1 MTDALIYLAP
11 GFLIQILMAA
21 LLLWLFA
28 NEKDEVSLGRIL
40 LISLGFTGLN
50 VLIEGSIQD
59 YLLYATLVVQWC
71 LFTLIANRF
80 ISIRLPR
87 ASLTIFC
94 YFMILLGFQMLE
106 TRLSP
111 DDLSEDEKLLLQ
123 GFEKADEDK
132 DQESEQENWVSN
144 LELNMIGARAM
155 QARYQILDILYPP
168 PEPTELPS
176 DPSPEPSVV
185 ISLTPK
191 ASNAISGGPNPSGS
205 MTGKEFEARF
215 FSKNE
220 GVEPETPEPAE
231 VVVAVPLPDDTIF
244 ITQPEQVREPIRPSG
259 RAMITAE
266 EMSEIV
272 DIRSRSTDPSY
283 AAPEYDVS
291 ALSIGK
297 GGKFAIVDGE
307 MLREGSIIR
316 TQLENPRGWRLLRIA
331 ANEVFWQ
338 PLK

>member
-1 MTDALIYLAP
+1 MTDALFYLAP
-11 GFLIQILMAA
+11 GFLIQILIAA
-21 LLLWLFA
+21 FLLWLFA
-28 NEKDEVSLGRIL
+28 NGKDEVGLVRIL
-40 LISLGFTGLN
+40 LISLGFTALN

-59 YLLYATLVVQWC
+59 YLLYATLVVQWG
-71 LFTLIANRF
+71 LFTLLANRF

-106 TRLSP
+106 TRLSQNE
-111 DDLSEDEKLLLQ
+111 LSDDEKLLLV
-123 GFEKADEDK
+123 GFEKTDEDK
-132 DQESEQENWVSN
+132 DPESEQENWVSN
-144 LELNMIGARAM
+144 LELNMIGARSM

-168 PEPTELPS
+168 PEPTAPPS
-176 DPSPEPSVV
+176 NPSPEPSVV
-185 ISLTPK
+185 IAPTPK
-191 ASNAISGGPNPSGS
+191 ASNAISAGPHPNGA

-215 FSKNE
+215 FTKNE
-220 GVEPETPEPAE
+220 GVEPETPEPTE
-231 VVVAVPLPDDTIF
+231 VVVAIPLPDDTMF
-244 ITQPEQVREPIRPSG
+244 VTPPEQIREPIRPSG
-259 RAMITAE
+259 RARITAD

-283 AAPEYDVS
+283 AAPGYDVS
-291 ALSIGK
+291 ALSIGES
-297 GGKFAIVDGE
+297 GKFAIVDGE